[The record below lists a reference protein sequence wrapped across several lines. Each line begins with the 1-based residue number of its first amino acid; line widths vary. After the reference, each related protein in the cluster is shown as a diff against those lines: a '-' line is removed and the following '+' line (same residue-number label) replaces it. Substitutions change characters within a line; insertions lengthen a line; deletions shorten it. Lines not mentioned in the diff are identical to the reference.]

1 MSFNELLIIFALA
14 IFALV
19 VLLLWWVRRDSD
31 HRNLTTELRSRWLFG
46 VYCATAAV
54 FLLFS
59 AYSVFVGSRSLAWFL
74 VFGLLGALALY
85 FATSSAGKHRTF
97 SIALVILLA
106 VLESSIPMIQ
116 NRGVIINSDQW
127 RDLRVTTYIVDEGT
141 FQDAPGLGT
150 GYYSFIPLFNVLNAG
165 ISEMAGWP
173 AMTTFTFLQFILP
186 LISTLSIFAIV
197 KRLTGQ
203 VQASI
208 IAVMLCSSIPRLSNV
223 QVVPST
229 VGISLGFLLILL
241 LVNENVS
248 SFRSTVPVVAMLAF
262 AVNVFHPVGIIP
274 ILAICFGTIVI
285 SRLPFG
291 RGLSPQAIST
301 TWRVFGT
308 CMLIT
313 LTYWMIDSQVFAGV
327 FNPIIRL
334 VHVFTS
340 ASGAHLS
347 LYKPQ
352 YQGSGFEIFSF
363 AWALPVAFSAAYAI
377 WFLINTRRDS
387 WPRQDLSQ
395 HVITVAAF
403 SGLLLILSAFASVLI
418 SPGGGLE
425 KYLNIPAYGLL
436 LLPSAFVFGR
446 FLSSNKKTPVIFA
459 FLLLSAMVV
468 IGSRSP
474 DWAPFENPSFGAF
487 RSTVTSSIEANTLVA
502 FVPNGTRLYE
512 DYDMPLAEVAHLQHI
527 VFTTDRNYDTTRKV
541 VQMFEGNLFK
551 PFDADYHDAVIV
563 MKTDRI
569 ETPEVLMNH
578 VNILYNSGRHVAV
591 AGL

>member
-14 IFALV
+14 IFALIM
-19 VLLLWWVRRDSD
+19 LLLWWVRKDSNQK
-31 HRNLTTELRSRWLFG
+31 NLTVKQRPRWFFS
-46 VYCATAAV
+46 VYCAAAAV
-54 FLLFS
+54 FFLFS
-59 AYSVFVGSRSLAWFL
+59 AYSVLVGSRPLIWFL
-74 VFGLLGALALY
+74 SFALLGTLALY
-85 FATSSAGKHRTF
+85 FADSPTSRHRRF
-97 SIALVILLA
+97 SIALVVLLA

-116 NRGVIINSDQW
+116 NMGVVINSDQW

-141 FQDAPGLGT
+141 FQNAPGLGT

-186 LISTLSIFAIV
+186 LISTLSIYAIV

-208 IAVMLCSSIPRLSNV
+208 IAVMLYSSIPRLSNV

-229 VGISLGFLLILL
+229 IGISLGFLLILL
-241 LVNENVS
+241 LVKENLS
-248 SFRSTVPVVAMLAF
+248 SFRNIVPVVAMLAF
-262 AVNVFHPVGIIP
+262 AVNVFHPVGMIP
-274 ILAICFGTIVI
+274 VLAICLGTIVI

-291 RGLSPQAIST
+291 RDLSTQAIST
-301 TWRVFGT
+301 TWRVFGI
-308 CMLIT
+308 CVLVT
-313 LTYWMIDSQVFAGV
+313 LTYWMADSRVFTGV

-334 VHVFTS
+334 VHIFTS
-340 ASGAHLS
+340 ASEAHPS

-363 AWALPVAFSAAYAI
+363 AWALPVALSAAYAI
-377 WFLINTRRDS
+377 WILINTRKDTWSKQDS
-387 WPRQDLSQ
+387 SQ

-403 SGLLLILSAFASVLI
+403 AGLLLILSAFASVLI

-446 FLSSNKKTPVIFA
+446 FLSSNKKIPVVCA
-459 FLLLSAMVV
+459 VLLLSAMVV

-487 RSTVTSSIEANTLVA
+487 RSTATSLVEANTLVTL
-502 FVPNGTRLYE
+502 VPNGTRLYE
-512 DYDMPLAEVAHLQHI
+512 DYDIPLEEVAPLQDI
-527 VFTTDRNYDTTRKV
+527 IFTTDRNYDTTRKV
-541 VQMFEGNLFK
+541 VQMFEGNLFGS
-551 PFDADYHDAVIV
+551 FDEDYRGALIV

-569 ETPEVLMNH
+569 VNGEVLT
-578 VNILYNSGRHVAV
+578 VYINIVYSSGRHIVV
-591 AGL
+591 VGL